1 MKNVIDEDIKKVLE
15 NKYLSYAIST
25 IISRSLPDIR
35 DGLKPVHRRII
46 YSMYE
51 LNLMPESPF
60 KKSARIVGDV
70 MGKFHP
76 HGDQA
81 IYDSLV
87 RMSQN
92 FSTRYPL
99 IEGQGNFGNID
110 GDNPAAMRYTEARLD
125 KNCLHLLD
133 GLNQDAV
140 DYIDNYDGQNKEP
153 SVLPSL
159 LPNILLNGS
168 SGIAVGMATNIPSHN
183 IYEICE
189 ATIEL
194 IKNNRISTNK
204 LLKIVKGPDFPTGA
218 DIAISNDNL
227 KNIYNNGRGNFT
239 IKSKWRKINL
249 LKGQFYIEI
258 YEIPYQVNKNKI
270 IENIANLIK
279 NKKIPI
285 DDVWDESDKDIRI
298 IIKPKNR
305 NIQPKQLIEVLFK
318 HTDLASKYHCN
329 FNVLINGKIPKLLGL
344 KDILINFID
353 HRKSVIKR
361 ISLFKINKIK
371 LRIHILEGFIVVY
384 KFLDQIIKIIR
395 NTNEPKKELIKKFK
409 LKEIQVNAILEMK
422 LRFLRKIE
430 QKKVQDELKNLKIEL
445 KFLKKLIKNKIKL
458 NKYIIDQLRKY
469 LQNLEKSNSKRRTN
483 IFIEDEIVKND
494 NSLENFKISENIT
507 LSCSEKDNLKIY
519 KGHLPIESI
528 VFNNKEKIKFYC
540 KIKSDDIVL
549 IVTDDGKI
557 YALNP
562 EILPG
567 GKSNGTNFSFFVNLK
582 NFSKIMGIYKFTKNF
597 KCLLVSKNSKC
608 FIHKIDSIPKIQK
621 NGKQIFNL
629 KNDDKL
635 IKILSPIKESIASI
649 SSSGKLLI
657 FKTKEIPIHSKSSG
671 VLIQKIKN
679 GSISDIQLFDKKNGL
694 QWCVGKSIKK
704 EQDID
709 FWIGKRAQVG
719 KNKPKRFS
727 KDLKFNI

>member
-1 MKNVIDEDIKKVLE
+1 MKNVIDQDIKKVIE

-51 LNLMPESPF
+51 LNLDPESQF

-81 IYDSLV
+81 IYYSLV
-87 RMSQN
+87 RMAQD
-92 FSTRYPL
+92 FSIRYPL

-125 KNCLHLLD
+125 KNSLHLLD
-133 GLNQDAV
+133 GLDQNAV

-189 ATIEL
+189 ATIQL
-194 IKNNRISTNK
+194 INNNKISTNK
-204 LLKIVKGPDFPTGA
+204 LLKIVKGPDFPTGG
-218 DIAISNDNL
+218 DIEISNDNL
-227 KNIYNNGRGNFT
+227 INIYNKGRGNFL

-298 IIKPKNR
+298 IIKPINR
-305 NIQPKQLIEVLFK
+305 NIQPNQLIEVLFK

-344 KDILINFID
+344 KDILLNFID
-353 HRKSVIKR
+353 HRRLVIRR
-361 ISLFKINKIK
+361 ISLFKVNKIK
-371 LRIHILEGFIVVY
+371 LRIHILEGFIVVFKY
-384 KFLDQIIKIIR
+384 LDRIIKIIR
-395 NTNEPKKELIKKFK
+395 NSKNPKDELIKKYK
-409 LKEIQVNAILEMK
+409 LKAIQVSSILDMK
-422 LRFLRKIE
+422 LRSLRKIE
-430 QKKVQDELKNLKIEL
+430 QKNVQNELSELKKEL
-445 KFLKKLIKNKIKL
+445 KFLNKLLKNKAEL
-458 NKYIIDQLRKY
+458 NKYIINQLKKY
-469 LQNLEKSNSKRRTN
+469 LQSLKDNNSKRRSK
-483 IFIEDEIVKND
+483 IYIKDEIEKID
-494 NSLENFKISENIT
+494 NSIENFKISENIT
-507 LSCSEKDNLKIY
+507 LCCSQKDNLKIY
-519 KGHLPIESI
+519 KGHMQIESL
-528 VFNNKEKIKFYC
+528 VYNNGEKIKYYC
-540 KIKSDDIVL
+540 RMKSDDIAL
-549 IVTDDGKI
+549 IFTDDGKL
-557 YALNP
+557 YPMNP
-562 EILPG
+562 DIFPG

-582 NFSKIMGIYKFTKNF
+582 NFSKIIG
-597 KCLLVSKNSKC
+597 
-608 FIHKIDSIPKIQK
+608 IHKYTKSYKYLLISKYSKGFIYNIDGIPKIQK
-621 NGKQIFNL
+621 NGKQLFNL

-635 IKILSPIKESIASI
+635 IKVLSPIKEFIASI
-649 SSSGKLLI
+649 SSLGKLLI
-657 FKTKEIPIHSKSSG
+657 FKTKEIPMLNKGSG
-671 VLIQKIKN
+671 VFIQKIKN
-679 GSISDIQLFDKKNGL
+679 SSISDIKLFDKKDGL
-694 QWCVGKSIKK
+694 QWHVGKNIRK
-704 EQDID
+704 EID
-709 FWIGKRAQVG
+709 LDYWIGKRAQVG
-719 KNKPKRFS
+719 KNKPKRFN
-727 KDLKFNI
+727 KDLKFN